1 MNKKFENIII
11 DGDVRN
17 IFTAH
22 YSKDS
27 AMNNKDCKLFRFTND
42 KLPCASSE
50 VYAKDTNALYIL
62 NKYLAKIID
71 SKDEYKQIKIYL
83 NSSLYGK
90 ISSGKYKYWV
100 ESGMTQSGVKLSK
113 KELDEWKIFV
123 QLYRKVFTKINW
135 YNTTLF
141 EVKSTYKF
149 NKEEMSYGREIY
161 NVLHSR
167 LIKKAESD
175 LNKKIFNNM

>member
-17 IFTAH
+17 IFTAC
-22 YSKDS
+22 YSKED
-27 AMNNKDCKLFRFTND
+27 AQKQNDCTLYRFTSN
-42 KLPCASSE
+42 KLPCSSSE

-83 NSSLYGK
+83 NSSLFNK
-90 ISSGKYKYWV
+90 ISSGKYKYWI
-100 ESGMTQSGVKLSK
+100 ETGKTQSGAVLEK

-135 YNTTLF
+135 YQTSLF
-141 EVKSTYKF
+141 EFKSNYKF
-149 NKEEMSYGREIY
+149 NKEEMNYGRAIF
-161 NVLHSR
+161 NRLHSK
-167 LIKKAESD
+167 LIKKAEED
-175 LNKKIFNNM
+175 LNKKIFNKM

>member
-22 YSKDS
+22 YSKES
-27 AMNNKDCKLFRFTND
+27 AMNNKDCKLFRFTSE
-42 KLPCASSE
+42 KLPCTSSE
-50 VYAKDTNALYIL
+50 IYAKDTNALYIL

-71 SKDEYKQIKIYL
+71 SKDEYQQVRVYV
-83 NSSLYGK
+83 NSSLYNK

-100 ESGMTQSGVKLSK
+100 ETGKTQSDTVWEK

-135 YNTTLF
+135 YKTTLF
-141 EVKSTYKF
+141 EAKGTYKF
-149 NKEEMSYGREIY
+149 NKEEMDYGREIY
-161 NVLHSR
+161 YALHKK
-167 LIKKAESD
+167 LIKKAEQD